1 MVAVCRIV
9 TVAAYFLHMLVEV
22 LQNDI
27 QLVVERDRS
36 KHQVTEN
43 VGLGS
48 LAYHQQVD
56 L

>member
-1 MVAVCRIV
+1 MAVCRLV
-9 TVAAYFLHMLVEV
+9 SVAAYLLHLLVEV
-22 LQNDI
+22 LQDDI

-36 KHQVTEN
+36 EHQVTEI

-48 LAYHQQVD
+48 LAFHPQMD

>member
-9 TVAAYFLHMLVEV
+9 IVAAYFLHMLVGV
-22 LQNDI
+22 LQDDI
-27 QLVVERDRS
+27 QLVVEHDHS
-36 KHQVTEN
+36 QHQVTEI

-48 LAYHQQVD
+48 LVCHSQVD

>member
-9 TVAAYFLHMLVEV
+9 IVAAYFLHMLVGV
-22 LQNDI
+22 LQGDI
-27 QLVVERDRS
+27 HLVVERGCNQ
-36 KHQVTEN
+36 HQVTEY

-48 LAYHQQVD
+48 LACHLQMD